1 MKNSEQLHQRISAL
15 EEQITSGPNKPM
27 NLMETAAYL
36 GLSPSYIYKLTY
48 KQIIPHYKPTG
59 KRVYFF
65 KKEIDEWIRKSS
77 VDTSAS
83 LSAGLG
89 IENGELEKTKD
100 PHQIEMELEE
110 KKSKKACVK

>member
-1 MKNSEQLHQRISAL
+1 MKGYEEIIKRITAL
-15 EEQITSGPNKPM
+15 EEHLLSGIIKPM

-36 GLSPSYIYKLTY
+36 GLSPSYIYKLTH
-48 KQIIPHYKPTG
+48 KHLIPHYKPTG
-59 KRVYFF
+59 KRVFF
-65 KKEIDEWIRKSS
+65 YKKELDEWIMKSNC
-77 VDTSAS
+77 DTSAS
-83 LSAGLG
+83 LSACLG